1 MPFVVKR
8 LEAKKGQNAQI
19 FLYEA
24 LNCSMAH
31 AQKLLDRKRVYD
43 EHGNFIQK
51 TQKLSCEYIEYATF
65 EGEHRGLNPM
75 FTATEFS
82 LFDKPSGVLVHPA
95 TRNTPYCLLDEVK
108 YHFGEDANITHRID
122 AETSGLLLVSRNKYS
137 EQILKIMWDE
147 KEFTK
152 KYLALVEGE
161 VKDELRIDEPIGKA
175 DSFIRVKMKVRA
187 DGKKSTTMIK
197 PLQYNK
203 EKNQTLLEVTP
214 ITGRQHQIRVHLEHI
229 GHRIVGD
236 PIYGV
241 SDEVSDNYL
250 GRRLSDEDRVKYTGS
265 HRLWLHANYLEFRYQ
280 DRVYMI
286 NSKNKEI
293 YEQL

>member
-8 LEAKKGQNAQI
+8 LEAKRGQNVQI

-24 LNCSMAH
+24 LNCSMSY
-31 AQKLLDRKRVYD
+31 AQKLLDKKRVYD
-43 EHGNFIQK
+43 DKGNILQK
-51 TQKLSCEYIEYATF
+51 KQLLKCDYIEFAEF
-65 EGEHRGLNPM
+65 VGEHRGVDPL
-75 FTATEFS
+75 FIAEDFA
-82 LFDKPSGVLVHPA
+82 LFDKPSGILVHPA
-95 TRNTPYCLLDEVK
+95 TRATPYCLLDEVK
-108 YHFGEDANITHRID
+108 YHFGNEANITHRID
-122 AETSGLLLVSRNKYS
+122 AETSGLLLVSQNKYA

-161 VKDELRIDEPIGKA
+161 LKDDLIIDKPIGKA
-175 DSFIRVKMKVRA
+175 DSFIRVKMKVRQ
-187 DGKKSTTMIK
+187 DGKHSITKVK
-197 PLQYNK
+197 PLIYNK
-203 EKNQTLLEVTP
+203 QKNQTLLEVTP
-214 ITGRQHQIRVHLEHI
+214 ITGRQHQIRVHLDFI

-241 SDEVSDNYL
+241 DEEVSDRYL
-250 GRRLSDEDRVKYTGS
+250 GRKLSEQERIEFTGS
-265 HRLWLHANYLEFRYQ
+265 HRLWLHANYLEFKFHNRTYK
-280 DRVYMI
+280 I